1 MPAEP
6 NPSSFL
12 PAKGVRE
19 KETDLARDRESTTE
33 QKGQYGCPGGDEGE
47 RTLASAGD
55 RAVPWV
61 HQRSR
66 QGRSRSFIRE

>member
-1 MPAEP
+1 MQNSGMSASRAQP
-6 NPSSFL
+6 L
-12 PAKGVRE
+12 QPAKGVRE

-33 QKGQYGCPGGDEGE
+33 QKGQYGCPGSDEGE

-61 HQRSR
+61 Y
-66 QGRSRSFIRE
+66 